1 MIRDFTAPPTLAEA
15 ASAWLGDDPPAP
27 AVPRPAATVLLVRDD
42 VGVGVG
48 VFMLRR
54 QTSMAFAA
62 GMYVFPGGGVD
73 PRDAEPGVP
82 WAGPSR
88 AEWGG
93 WLGAEPGHAG
103 ALVCAAVRETFEEC
117 GVLLAGPD
125 PTSVVDDVS
134 GADWEADRQALI
146 TKELALTE
154 MLERRGLVLRSDL
167 LRPWAH
173 WVTPE
178 FEPRRYDTR
187 FFLAAVPRG
196 QRPRHVGGEAAASG
210 WWRPAEVLDGAARG
224 EVGLMPPTLV
234 CVEELAAAGS
244 VEALLSSERRLT
256 PVMPA
261 ATRDGDRVT
270 LRAEL

>member
-1 MIRDFTAPPTLAEA
+1 MIREFATPPTLAAA
-15 ASAWLGDDPPAP
+15 ASAWLGDDPPP
-27 AVPRPAATVLLVRDD
+27 SAVPRAAATVLLVRDD
-42 VGVGVG
+42 DDGVE

-73 PRDAEPGVP
+73 PRDAEPSLP
-82 WAGPSR
+82 WTGPSL
-88 AEWGG
+88 ADWGR
-93 WLGAEPGHAG
+93 WLGAEAAQAG
-103 ALVCAAVRETFEEC
+103 AMVCAAVRETFEEC

-125 PTSVVDDVS
+125 QVSVTDDVS
-134 GADWEADRQALI
+134 GADWETDRQALI
-146 TKELALTE
+146 TKDLALTG
-154 MLERRGLVLRSDL
+154 MLDRRGLVLRSDL

-173 WVTPE
+173 WITPE

-187 FFLAAVPRG
+187 FFLAAVPTG
-196 QRPRHVGGEAAASG
+196 QRARHVGGEAAASG
-210 WWRPAEVLDGAARG
+210 WWRPGEVLRGAARG
-224 EVGLMPPTLV
+224 DVGLMPPTLV

-244 VEALLSSERRLT
+244 VEALLSAPRTLS

-270 LRAEL
+270 LRADL